1 MAKQQVSKNVENGL
15 KAIAEANEIT
25 LLDTAEEPGNST
37 PSAEE
42 IARQIAAEQH
52 INAKHDSL
60 ELELSKREAQALN
73 TLVVSKREGLFT
85 TLSVNVDDNR
95 SIATYNGV
103 IVHSVTT
110 TRFSPDGLRTK
121 DLLGYCTMVE
131 GKPIVVEPNGSSFNF
146 RPMSEFLFSQSADA
160 QTALYEYSRLM
171 KLVSEGKFTF
181 GVNTLTTVIFATHML
196 KDELDIIRM
205 SVKGELPENVR
216 KDEKVLAWY
225 IRQQIKKQAR
235 ANRKAELIAFAL
247 ARKTIEG

>member
-1 MAKQQVSKNVENGL
+1 MATKKQTNETPETSVNVTDA
-15 KAIAEANEIT
+15 AIFEA
-25 LLDTAEEPGNST
+25 
-37 PSAEE
+37 
-42 IARQIAAEQH
+42 H

-121 DLLGYCTMVE
+121 DLLGYCTMVD
-131 GKPIVVEPNGSSFNF
+131 GKPVVVEPNGDSYNF

-171 KLVSEGKFTF
+171 KLVDEGKFTF

-205 SVKGELPENVR
+205 SVKGELPESVR
-216 KDEKVLAWY
+216 KDEKVLAWF

-247 ARKTIEG
+247 ARKSIEG